1 MQPKRTL
8 LYTLFA
14 LAVFLVIAA
23 LLCRSYTLL
32 GVLPLVAL
40 VLAVFGEKWESA
52 PSEPFKSVN
61 QIHHRRPRGSEESQ
75 DV

>member
-1 MQPKRTL
+1 MYQKRTL
-8 LYTLFA
+8 LYTVFA
-14 LAVFLVIAA
+14 LAVALVIVA

-40 VLAVFGEKWESA
+40 VLAVIGEKWESA
-52 PSEPFKSVN
+52 PTEPFKSVN
-61 QIHHRRPRGSEESQ
+61 QIHHRRPRAAEESQ